1 MFQRCYPG
9 NNLGE
14 TRTKNPFGRHTYT
27 RPILCGRKHAHRR
40 TFGSRKSNGDSVY
53 AGTINQSGS
62 FEFKSNKSK
71 SETLL
76 SSIIARVKQAQ
87 GSKAPIQ
94 KTVDKVTKIFVPTV
108 LAISLITF
116 IIWSLSG
123 ADDAI
128 LRGMLSAI
136 TVLVIAC
143 PCALGLATPTAIMVG
158 IGKAASLGILVRDA
172 ESLENGKKIDSLILD
187 KTGTITEGKPSVQQV
202 IWKSGVN
209 EKSMAAVFR
218 ALEEKVS
225 IPWLQ
230 PFRIIS
236 LKRKHQVN

>member
-1 MFQRCYPG
+1 M
-9 NNLGE
+9 
-14 TRTKNPFGRHTYT
+14 
-27 RPILCGRKHAHRR
+27 
-40 TFGSRKSNGDSVY
+40 Y

-108 LAISLITF
+108 LAISLVTF
-116 IIWSLSG
+116 IVWSLSG
-123 ADDAI
+123 AEDAV

-172 ESLENGKKIDSLILD
+172 ESLENGKKIDCLILD
-187 KTGTITEGKPSVQQV
+187 KTGTITEGKPSVQKV
-202 IWKSGVN
+202 IWKSGVD
-209 EKSMAAVFR
+209 EKPMGTVFR
-218 ALEEKVS
+218 ALEEKAS
-225 IPWLQ
+225 IHWLQ
-230 PFRIIS
+230 PLQNIS
-236 LKRKHQVN
+236 LKRKQ